1 MNNSQLYHNVYAIH
15 CTLRTFCHT
24 CMTSPSCYRNVPAKK
39 RALWNMEEKLA
50 LVSIKDFQENAKRK
64 LDKNAY
70 LYYSSGA
77 LSEQTLHDNVNA
89 YKG

>member
-1 MNNSQLYHNVYAIH
+1 
-15 CTLRTFCHT
+15 
-24 CMTSPSCYRNVPAKK
+24 
-39 RALWNMEEKLA
+39 MEEKLA

>member
-1 MNNSQLYHNVYAIH
+1 
-15 CTLRTFCHT
+15 
-24 CMTSPSCYRNVPAKK
+24 MTSPSCYRNVPAKK
-39 RALWNMEEKLA
+39 RASALWKMEEKLA

-77 LSEQTLHDNVNA
+77 LAL
-89 YKG
+89 